1 MDVYKL
7 WTCDDNSE
15 SQLSSTSSE
24 IEKEIDVLRKTFDFV
39 RLLKADCPHG
49 VSSCVENP
57 CQCFSFW
64 KVDEPCEN
72 CISLKTFIDKKPRT
86 KLEFMGTD
94 IYQVFSKYVQV
105 DGEPYVMELIKKL
118 DEDSLLGV
126 QDREKIMNKLSKYHK
141 AMYTDALTG
150 ASNRRYFE
158 DKLKKSHVPAGVA
171 MIDLDDFKVYNDTCG
186 HDAGDMVLVTVVDV
200 IRRCIR
206 KSDVLVRYGGDEFLL
221 VMPGIQEDDFA
232 HKLRK
237 IKRNI
242 HAATVPGYS
251 NIRLSASVGGVF
263 SDGNSLDEAVSKA
276 DKLMYQAKI
285 KKDTVV
291 TDGHESVVGEPQ
303 KQEIL
308 IVDDSNINREILS
321 EMLGNEYIIHEAA
334 SGEECID
341 LLSQYGTGISL
352 VLLDIIMPEM
362 DGFEV
367 LDYMA
372 EHHWID
378 DIPVIMISSED
389 SASSI
394 RKAYEFGVS
403 DYISR
408 PFDSRVVYQRVF
420 NTIKLY
426 AKQRRLISLVSDQ
439 MYEKD
444 KNNRMMISILSQIVE
459 FRNGESGSHV
469 VNIKRITELLLDRL
483 PMRTNKYTV
492 SGTEQLLIPMA
503 AALHDIGKIGIDD
516 KILNKPGRLTKEEFE
531 IMKTHSAIGANML
544 ESLEQFRDEPLL
556 KIAHDIC
563 RWHHERYDGRGYPDG
578 LKGDE
583 IPISA
588 QIVSV
593 ADVYDALVSERVYK
607 KAYSHEKAMALIL
620 NGECGTFNP
629 VLVECLKDIQNELVK
644 GVE

>member
-39 RLLKADCPHG
+39 RLLKADGPHG
-49 VSSCVENP
+49 VSGCVENP

-186 HDAGDMVLVTVVDV
+186 HDAGDMVLVTVVDA

-206 KSDVLVRYGGDEFLL
+206 KSDV
-221 VMPGIQEDDFA
+221 
-232 HKLRK
+232 
-237 IKRNI
+237 
-242 HAATVPGYS
+242 
-251 NIRLSASVGGVF
+251 
-263 SDGNSLDEAVSKA
+263 
-276 DKLMYQAKI
+276 
-285 KKDTVV
+285 
-291 TDGHESVVGEPQ
+291 
-303 KQEIL
+303 
-308 IVDDSNINREILS
+308 
-321 EMLGNEYIIHEAA
+321 
-334 SGEECID
+334 
-341 LLSQYGTGISL
+341 L

-563 RWHHERYDGRGYPDG
+563 RWHHERYDSRGYPDG

-629 VLVECLKDIQNELVK
+629 VLVECLKDIQNELAK